1 MRQTQRLLSLALL
14 FTTSCSCVKASPNLS
29 ALGTEPNWRSLPV
42 YRETLTPEEFQSLTL
57 QVFGY
62 DDGWARYLQLKE
74 NSLEVNTRRNS
85 ENTLAL
91 ALAKDAASKKEPPR
105 YWRKDPLKNPSRDKP
120 LAGLRVALD
129 PGHLGGA
136 WARMEDRW
144 FRPEGQDPIA
154 EGDLTLWVAKKLRDR
169 LEGWG
174 AEVFLT
180 RGSAEPVTALR
191 PKDLE
196 EIAAKY
202 LDEGQDLNLARPEA
216 FRALPREEQVRRV
229 SELLFYR
236 VAEIR
241 ARAALVNEKF
251 RPDLTVCIHFNAG
264 DWGDPEAPRLAASN
278 HLHVLIPGAVEA
290 GEWALDDVRFE
301 ALRRMLDGSHF
312 VERPLAEAVA
322 EALARSTGLPP
333 ALVPGG
339 SVKKVGDNPYL
350 WSRNLLANRLYENPT
365 IFIEAYVMNHPE
377 TIARIQ
383 AGDFSGRRNIAG
395 REFSS
400 LYEDYAGGVATGILE
415 YFRKTSP

>member
-1 MRQTQRLLSLALL
+1 MRRAKFLLSVALL
-14 FTTSCSCVKASPNLS
+14 LGAACAKAPPNLS
-29 ALGTEPNWRSLPV
+29 ALGTEPEWRSLAA
-42 YRETLTPEEFQSLTL
+42 YGEALTTELFQALTL
-57 QVFGY
+57 QVYGY
-62 DDGWARYLQLKE
+62 DDGWAKYLRLEEKT
-74 NSLEVNTRRNS
+74 LEVKTRAKS
-85 ENTLAL
+85 EATFSLPLAR
-91 ALAKDAASKKEPPR
+91 DAASKKEPPR
-105 YWRKDPLKNPSRDKP
+105 YWRTSPLRNPTRDKP
-120 LAGLRVALD
+120 LAGLRIALD

-144 FRPEGQDPIA
+144 FRPEGQAPVA
-154 EGDLTLWVAKKLRDR
+154 EGDLTLLVAKKLRTR

-180 RGSAEPVTALR
+180 RESAEPVTPLR

-196 EIAAKY
+196 ETAAKY

-241 ARAALVNEKF
+241 ARAALVNQRI
-251 RPDLTVCIHFNAG
+251 RPDLTVCLHFNAG

-290 GEWALDDVRFE
+290 GEWAFDDVRFE
-301 ALRRMLDGSHF
+301 TLRRMLDGSHF

-365 IFIEAYVMNHPE
+365 IFLEAYVMNHPE

-395 REFSS
+395 QEFSS
-400 LYEDYAGGVATGILE
+400 LYEDYAGGVAAGILE

>member
-1 MRQTQRLLSLALL
+1 MRRAKFLICLALL
-14 FTTSCSCVKASPNLS
+14 LGTACAKAPPSLS
-29 ALGTEPNWRSLPV
+29 ALGTEPVWRGLAA

-57 QVFGY
+57 KVFGY
-62 DDGWARYLQLKE
+62 DDGWAKYLRLEDKV
-74 NSLEVNTRRNS
+74 LEVKTRAKS
-85 ENTLAL
+85 EETFALPLAQ
-91 ALAKDAASKKEPPR
+91 DAASKKEPPR
-105 YWRKDPLKNPSRDKP
+105 YWRKSPLRNPSPDKP
-120 LAGLRVALD
+120 LAGLRVVLD
-129 PGHLGGA
+129 PGHLGGE

-154 EGDLTLWVAKKLRDR
+154 EGDLNLVVAKKLRSR

-180 RGSAEPVTALR
+180 RESTEPVTALR

-196 EIAAKY
+196 ELAAKY

-216 FRALPREEQVRRV
+216 FRALPREEQLRRV

-241 ARAALVNEKF
+241 ARAALVNEKL

-301 ALRRMLDGSHF
+301 MLRRMLDGSHF

-339 SVKKVGDNPYL
+339 SVKKIGDNPYV

-365 IFIEAYVMNHPE
+365 IFLEAYVMNHPE

-400 LYEDYAGGVATGILE
+400 LYEDYAEGIAMGILE
-415 YFRKTSP
+415 YFRKTAP

>member
-1 MRQTQRLLSLALL
+1 MGRAKFLLSVALL
-14 FTTSCSCVKASPNLS
+14 LGVACAKAPPGLS
-29 ALGTEPNWRSLPV
+29 ALGTEPDWQGLSA
-42 YRETLTPEEFQSLTL
+42 YREALTAEEFQALTL

-62 DDGWARYLQLKE
+62 DDGWVKYLRLEDKA
-74 NSLEVNTRRNS
+74 LEVKTREKS
-85 ENTLAL
+85 QETVALPLAQ
-91 ALAKDAASKKEPPR
+91 DSASKKEPPR
-105 YWRKDPLKNPSRDKP
+105 YWRKSPLHKPSPGKP
-120 LAGLRVALD
+120 LAGLRVVLD

-144 FRPEGQDPIA
+144 FRPEGQAPVA
-154 EGDLTLWVAKKLRDR
+154 EGDLTLLVAKKLRTR

-180 RGSAEPVTALR
+180 RESAEPVTALR

-196 EIAAKY
+196 ELAAKY

-241 ARAALVNEKF
+241 ARAALVNQRI

-290 GEWALDDVRFE
+290 GEWSLDDVRFE

-365 IFIEAYVMNHPE
+365 LFLEAYVMNHPE

-395 REFSS
+395 KEFSS
-400 LYEDYAGGVATGILE
+400 LFEDYAEGVAKGILA
-415 YFRKTSP
+415 YFRRTSP